1 MRISPRTALFGAA
14 CAAALLFLGSCASG
28 PAVIP
33 PGLSAAEIFQ
43 RAQDA
48 SDRGDYTLAIRYY
61 DIVPTSF
68 PEDINHVTWA
78 SYEIAFLYHKMGKP
92 AQALTLINQLLDR
105 YDKEGDKLPPAPRV
119 LAAKLKVRLQDV
131 LKKKQ

>member
-1 MRISPRTALFGAA
+1 MRTSLRRAFLGTV
-14 CAAALLFLGSCASG
+14 CAAALIVLGSCASG
-28 PAVIP
+28 PVVIP
-33 PGLSAAEIFQ
+33 PNLSAAEIFQ

-61 DIVPTSF
+61 DTVPTSF
-68 PEDINHVTWA
+68 PDDINHVTWA

-92 AQALTLINQLLDR
+92 AQSLALINKLLDQ

-119 LAAKLKVRLQDV
+119 LAAKLKIRLQDA
-131 LKKKQ
+131 LQKKQ

>member
-1 MRISPRTALFGAA
+1 MRISLRMALLGAA

-28 PAVIP
+28 PVVIP

-68 PEDINHVTWA
+68 PDDISHVTWA

-119 LAAKLKVRLQDV
+119 LAAKLKIRLQDA
-131 LKKKQ
+131 LQKKQ